1 MRVSCWVAPMVERKE
16 LLLAAK
22 WAAWMVFATVDSTVD
37 TMVDKSVEQRAAL
50 MDI

>member
-1 MRVSCWVAPMVERKE
+1 MVETKE
-16 LLLAAK
+16 LQLAGK
-22 WAAWMVFATVDSTVD
+22 WAAWMVFATADSTVD